1 MLDGNRPGED
11 ALGQAIGATD
21 GGVLFKC
28 KAGEDELV
36 PGEDARGQAIGGV
49 VGSLQDLLL
58 RVEGQDGHDGP
69 KDLLLHTGHVIPTVV
84 CEHRI
89 VLHSLIRILLM
100 AKYIYTYRK
109 LTWCGWCIGH
119 KTHNIPIK

>member
-11 ALGQAIGATD
+11 ARGKAISATD
-21 GGVLFKC
+21 GGVSYKC
-28 KAGEDELV
+28 EAGGNEMV

-69 KDLLLHTGHVIPTVV
+69 KDLLLHTGHVIPAVV
-84 CEHRI
+84 YKNRQI
-89 VLHSLIRILLM
+89 ATFAMNRFTFAL
-100 AKYIYTYRK
+100 
-109 LTWCGWCIGH
+109 
-119 KTHNIPIK
+119 

>member
-36 PGEDARGQAIGGV
+36 PGEDARGKAIGGV

-58 RVEGQDGHDGP
+58 RVEGQDGHDWP
-69 KDLLLHTGHVIPTVV
+69 KDLLLHTGHVIPAVV
-84 CEHRI
+84 YKNRQIATYIQVHLCP
-89 VLHSLIRILLM
+89 LISIFHPFSYPFKAL
-100 AKYIYTYRK
+100 
-109 LTWCGWCIGH
+109 GS
-119 KTHNIPIK
+119 PQ